1 MSYFTER
8 NGMREG
14 IQKTNI
20 ISVDMYTIL
29 LDCCEQYYENI
40 AWRFSELC
48 PDGNG
53 CCGLDM
59 SKMAAFLKFEIPTLY
74 RDSYNRIVAP
84 DRYYDTYDQYALLDY
99 IEFIG
104 NNIKD
109 VTDRYWHGYFK
120 HHELSFGESGVAFE
134 KFRQDINAIF
144 EKTGLLYSY
153 SEYGEIERVEENSVL
168 SEDIEIAIAAVKEQG
183 LRELLMAAI
192 QKHKSPKPTDHRD
205 AVEKIWDAWERL
217 KTYYTTMDK
226 KASAS
231 KIVNDIAGGHQ
242 DYIALFDTEFTTLT
256 KIGNNHRIRHHE
268 TDKIDITDDK
278 HYDYFFNRC
287 LSIIALAIQYLE

>member
-14 IQKTNI
+14 VQKTSQ
-20 ISVDMYTIL
+20 ISVDMYKIL

-40 AWRFSELC
+40 AWKFPEIC

-59 SKMAAFLKFEIPTLY
+59 SKMGAFLKFEIPTLY
-74 RDSYNRIVAP
+74 RDSYDRIVAP

-109 VTDRYWHGYFK
+109 VTDCYWHSYFK
-120 HHELSFGESGVAFE
+120 HNDLSFGENGQTFE
-134 KFRQDINAIF
+134 KFCQDINAIF
-144 EKTGLLYSY
+144 KKTGLLYTF

-168 SEDIEIAIAAVKEQG
+168 SEDVENAIAAVREPG
-183 LRELLMAAI
+183 LTELLMEAI

-217 KTYYTTMDK
+217 KTYYTAMDK
-226 KASAS
+226 KSSAS

-242 DYIALFDTEFTTLT
+242 DYIALFNTEFATLT

-278 HYDYFFNRC
+278 YYDYFFNRC